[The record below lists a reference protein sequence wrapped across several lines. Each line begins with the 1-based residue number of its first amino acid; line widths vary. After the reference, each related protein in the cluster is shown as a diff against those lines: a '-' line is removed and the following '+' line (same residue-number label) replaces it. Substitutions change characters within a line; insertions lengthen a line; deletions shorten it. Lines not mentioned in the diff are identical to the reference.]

1 MSFDFDTPLDRRGG
15 DSNKW
20 RKYPDDVLPMWVA
33 DMDFAVAPAI
43 VEALQQR
50 LAHPVFGYGLARD
63 SLRASIVDDLAQRFG
78 WHIAPDDIVLLP
90 GVEPG
95 FNMALK
101 AFLSPG
107 DGVLVPTPVYRPML
121 AAPSHWGLRRIDLPL
136 LPGADG
142 VWRSAPGDLEQA
154 LDASRAILLCNPHN
168 PVGKV
173 YTREELQAIAD
184 GCLARDVLIISDEIH
199 SDLTFDG
206 RRHIPIASLGSEVAA
221 RTITLMAASKSYN
234 IAGLKTAFAIV
245 QNPHLRER
253 FVASKLGMVDSVN
266 VMGLAATEAAY
277 RQSGPWKQ
285 ALLGYLQDNR
295 DYLRAQLAQRL
306 PEIVMHAPEAT
317 FLAWLD
323 CSALQLQP
331 SPQAFFL
338 EHAKIAFNPGEEFG
352 AGYEQWV
359 RLNFGCPRSVL
370 DEAIGRL
377 AASLGR
383 A

>member
-1 MSFDFDTPLDRRGG
+1 MSFDFDTLIDRRGG

-33 DMDFAVAPAI
+33 DMDFAVAQAI
-43 VEALQQR
+43 TTALQQR
-50 LAHPVFGYGLARD
+50 IAHPVFGYGLARE
-63 SLRASIVDDLAQRFG
+63 SLREVIVADLAQRYG
-78 WHIAPDDIVLLP
+78 WTIAPEDIVFLP

-101 AFLSPG
+101 AFVSPG
-107 DGVLVPTPVYRPML
+107 DGVIVSTPVYRPML
-121 AAPSHWGLRRIDLPL
+121 AAPAHWGLARIDLPL
-136 LPGADG
+136 QPGADG
-142 VWRSAPGDLEQA
+142 VWRSAPAELDAA
-154 LDASRAILLCNPHN
+154 LAASRAILLCNPHN
-168 PVGKV
+168 PTGKV
-173 YTREELQAIAD
+173 YTRAELQEVAD

-199 SDLTFDG
+199 CDLTFDA
-206 RRHIPIASLGSEVAA
+206 RTHIPIASLGSEVAA

-245 QNPHLRER
+245 QNPQLRER
-253 FVASKLGMVDSVN
+253 FIASKLGMVDSVN

-277 RQSGPWKQ
+277 EHGGPWKE
-285 ALLGYLQDNR
+285 ALLAYLQANR
-295 DYLRAQLAQRL
+295 DYLRAQMAQRL
-306 PEIVMHAPEAT
+306 PEIVMHAPEST

-338 EHAKIAFNPGEEFG
+338 EHARVAFNPGDEFG

-359 RLNFGCPRSVL
+359 RLNFGCPRATL
-370 DEAIGRL
+370 DEAIARL

>member
-1 MSFDFDTPLDRRGG
+1 
-15 DSNKW
+15 
-20 RKYPDDVLPMWVA
+20 
-33 DMDFAVAPAI
+33 
-43 VEALQQR
+43 
-50 LAHPVFGYGLARD
+50 
-63 SLRASIVDDLAQRFG
+63 
-78 WHIAPDDIVLLP
+78 
-90 GVEPG
+90 
-95 FNMALK
+95 
-101 AFLSPG
+101 
-107 DGVLVPTPVYRPML
+107 
-121 AAPSHWGLRRIDLPL
+121 
-136 LPGADG
+136 
-142 VWRSAPGDLEQA
+142 
-154 LDASRAILLCNPHN
+154 
-168 PVGKV
+168 
-173 YTREELQAIAD
+173 
-184 GCLARDVLIISDEIH
+184 
-199 SDLTFDG
+199 
-206 RRHIPIASLGSEVAA
+206 
-221 RTITLMAASKSYN
+221 
-234 IAGLKTAFAIV
+234 
-245 QNPHLRER
+245 
-253 FVASKLGMVDSVN
+253 MVDSVN

>member
-245 QNPHLRER
+245 
-253 FVASKLGMVDSVN
+253 
-266 VMGLAATEAAY
+266 
-277 RQSGPWKQ
+277 
-285 ALLGYLQDNR
+285 
-295 DYLRAQLAQRL
+295 
-306 PEIVMHAPEAT
+306 
-317 FLAWLD
+317 
-323 CSALQLQP
+323 
-331 SPQAFFL
+331 
-338 EHAKIAFNPGEEFG
+338 
-352 AGYEQWV
+352 
-359 RLNFGCPRSVL
+359 
-370 DEAIGRL
+370 
-377 AASLGR
+377 
-383 A
+383 